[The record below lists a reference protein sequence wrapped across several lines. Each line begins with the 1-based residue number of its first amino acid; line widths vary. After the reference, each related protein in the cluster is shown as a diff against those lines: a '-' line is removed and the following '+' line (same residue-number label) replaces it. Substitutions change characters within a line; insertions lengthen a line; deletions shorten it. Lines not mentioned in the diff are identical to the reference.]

1 MAAVTPGL
9 PQTTEFK
16 ARATKTNQ
24 KCKSGLSV
32 LLNYGG
38 KKVRVI
44 EMLSVEQNGTHLAT
58 PGTQYNKKC
67 RTSLLVAVQ
76 THTQRS
82 NVSPYFTC
90 VKI

>member
-1 MAAVTPGL
+1 MTPGL
-9 PQTTEFK
+9 QQTTELK

-24 KCKSGLSV
+24 KCKSGLSI
-32 LLNYGG
+32 LLNCGG

-44 EMLSVEQNGTHLAT
+44 EMLSVEQNCTHLVT

-67 RTSLLVAVQ
+67 RTSILVAVQ
-76 THTQRS
+76 MHTQRS